1 MFFHVHQCVEEAF
14 SICLLFWGKLK
25 TLTAEVWRGFHVLYS
40 RGKIMANKPIAYIVG
55 DDTVARVGKLLRDH
69 LNFPC
74 TLIDLS
80 VENRAHTQDACIQ
93 EAVTAIRSSG
103 AGFKESTASDRSK
116 QHNQASA
123 NIVLRPATGAYAMER
138 ILTLPSKYQ
147 NVCGVMR
154 YGHGGIYDVLN
165 NDPFFPQHNVV
176 RGIYPEGHQLQGEE
190 YIIEPVITNL
200 SGLDLIAVKAA
211 KVARLYGLR
220 LFVSSKWTICDSE
233 EDFLLR
239 ISRKWTEMGIEFLD
253 DKNVSEH
260 TPAATFK
267 RKLTDIMEAEMTLSH
282 MSEGG
287 FLAVMPN
294 APGDSAS
301 DIVDLEDGSRSM
313 SSTVH
318 CRGNF
323 SYEELPGGTAPDKC
337 YTDLVGSNFFN
348 PFGMISGV
356 ISTVVSVNPELE
368 KWGDAVRQSAAEYLA
383 ETPKGDRSTEA
394 MIQLLPSLA

>member
-1 MFFHVHQCVEEAF
+1 
-14 SICLLFWGKLK
+14 
-25 TLTAEVWRGFHVLYS
+25 
-40 RGKIMANKPIAYIVG
+40 MANKPIAYIVG
-55 DDTVARVGKLLRDH
+55 DDTVARVGELLRDH

-93 EAVTAIRSSG
+93 EAVTAIRSCG

-116 QHNQASA
+116 DYGQASA

-138 ILTLPSKYQ
+138 ILTLPNKYA

-165 NDPFFPQHNVV
+165 NDPFFPEHNIV
-176 RGIYPEGHQLQGEE
+176 RGVYPQGHPLEGEG

-211 KVARLYGLR
+211 EVARLYGLK
-220 LFVSSKWTICDSE
+220 LFVSSKWTICESE
-233 EDFLLR
+233 KEFMTR

-260 TPAATFK
+260 TPAATFE
-267 RKLTDIMEAEMTLSH
+267 RKLTDIMEAEMTLAY
-282 MSEGG
+282 MGEGG

-294 APGDSAS
+294 APGDSGS
-301 DIVDLEDGSRSM
+301 DIVDLQDGSRSM
-313 SSTVH
+313 SSKVH

-323 SYEELPGGTAPDKC
+323 SYEELPGGTAPDKMQ
-337 YTDLVGSNFFN
+337 TDLTGADFFN
-348 PFGMISGV
+348 PYGMISG
-356 ISTVVSVNPELE
+356 IAETVTTVNPTLQD
-368 KWGDAVRQSAAEYLA
+368 WATAVRRSAAAYLA
-383 ETPKGDRSTEA
+383 ETPKGDRSTES
-394 MIQLLPSLA
+394 MILSLPRCPAA